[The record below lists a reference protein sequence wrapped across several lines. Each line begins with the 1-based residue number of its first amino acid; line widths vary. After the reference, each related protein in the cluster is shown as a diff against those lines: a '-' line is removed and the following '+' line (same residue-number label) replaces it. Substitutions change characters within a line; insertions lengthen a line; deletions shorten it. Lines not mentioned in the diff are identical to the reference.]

1 VARYAFAAGLLA
13 CALVVA
19 TRPTHAQDP
28 GQFFQS
34 FNGVNPRNLNFQVP
48 ASTSRAMRS
57 MNMRAMQPPA
67 GAGTVTPNLNNSF
80 RPNLALGTWP
90 PKVANVFILKDS
102 PYQPPLPNPKNNF
115 SFINPL
121 DFFKKDAK

>member
-1 VARYAFAAGLLA
+1 MARYAFAAALLV

-19 TRPTHAQDP
+19 TRPAQAQETGP
-28 GQFFQS
+28 FFQT
-34 FNGVNPRNLNFQVP
+34 FNGVNPRNMNFKLP
-48 ASTSRAMRS
+48 AATTRAMRS
-57 MNMRAMQPPA
+57 INMRAMQPPA
-67 GAGTVTPNLNNSF
+67 GTNLTTPNVSSSF
-80 RPNLALGTWP
+80 RPNLAVGSWP

-121 DFFKKDAK
+121 DFFKKDAQ